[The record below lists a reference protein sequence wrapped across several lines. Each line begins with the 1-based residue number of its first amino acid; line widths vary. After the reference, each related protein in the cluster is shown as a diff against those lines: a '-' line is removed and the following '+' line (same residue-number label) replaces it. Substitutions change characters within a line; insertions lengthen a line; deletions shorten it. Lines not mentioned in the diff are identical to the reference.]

1 MKAQPPL
8 GEDTRPRKAGF
19 TLSSL
24 RQELKKLLDVMP
36 EEKLV
41 LLERYARALH
51 GTGGKP
57 KVDIADPAKHLRGLH
72 KEIWQGVDVERYLE
86 QERDSWD
93 A

>member
-1 MKAQPPL
+1 M
-8 GEDTRPRKAGF
+8 
-19 TLSSL
+19 SSL

-41 LLERYARALH
+41 
-51 GTGGKP
+51 
-57 KVDIADPAKHLRGLH
+57 VDTADPAKHLRGLH